1 MTTEKK
7 GEATLFVRLQSRKHG
22 INYKVASALTV
33 DIAAWNKSNKTN
45 TTLNNFRQSNPD
57 LTIKM
62 DTIKR
67 NLDSTLKN
75 ETPLT
80 KEEMRE
86 IIDAVVYAEARE
98 AQKRKAEEKAR
109 KEAEAK
115 RMTLNKY
122 IDLYIE
128 QVSNGV
134 RQTEQGRN
142 YAYSTV
148 KAIKQAM
155 KQFKLFQEET
165 GRTYDFKDID
175 MTFYYGYTAYLKKK
189 DYAINLLLYIGL
201 YSRFLL
207 MILLTFLLR
216 GVFVEYG
223 FVLIKSTVL
232 STVDMADGMDG
243 VDENNKKGV
252 KPPFSL

>member
-1 MTTEKK
+1 MNFAMATSFFLMTTEKK
-7 GEATLFVRLQSRKHG
+7 GDATLFVRLQSRKHN

-33 DIAAWNKSNKTN
+33 DIAAWNKSKKSS

-75 ETPLT
+75 EKPIT

-122 IDLYIE
+122 IDIYID
-128 QVSNGV
+128 QVSNGA
-134 RQTEQGRN
+134 RQTDQGRN

-148 KAIKQAM
+148 KAIN
-155 KQFKLFQEET
+155 
-165 GRTYDFKDID
+165 I
-175 MTFYYGYTAYLKKK
+175 
-189 DYAINLLLYIGL
+189 
-201 YSRFLL
+201 
-207 MILLTFLLR
+207 
-216 GVFVEYG
+216 
-223 FVLIKSTVL
+223 
-232 STVDMADGMDG
+232 
-243 VDENNKKGV
+243 
-252 KPPFSL
+252 